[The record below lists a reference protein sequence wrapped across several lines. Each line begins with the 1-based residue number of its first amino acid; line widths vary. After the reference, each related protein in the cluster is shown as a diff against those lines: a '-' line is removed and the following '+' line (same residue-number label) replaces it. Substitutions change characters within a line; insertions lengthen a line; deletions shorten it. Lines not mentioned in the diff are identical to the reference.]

1 MSIWMHGRP
10 LMITIRMIIAAAKS
24 SDLVSRLASIEAA
37 GIITQWAAVYMTE
50 AIFLKILINKIRF
63 FFPIANTNTL
73 IFRKSHFSPELC

>member
-1 MSIWMHGRP
+1 MHGRP

-50 AIFLKILINKIRF
+50 AIF
-63 FFPIANTNTL
+63 
-73 IFRKSHFSPELC
+73 